1 MATFKLI
8 KTYSFVEFTNKMKA
22 MPRLA
27 LNLTQKSTG
36 TNFDALAYVKTDE
49 TIFVSF
55 AKDVDKDGQPKQGW
69 THIERKVDFLIANA
83 DKLIIC
89 ESQKFND
96 DGTPVTKEVTLPDG
110 TKTTVFVY
118 AYTLSW
124 QSANSWQIINL
135 PGCSF

>member
-8 KTYSFVEFTNKMKA
+8 KSESFIEFTNRMKA

-36 TNFDALAYVKTDE
+36 SKFDALAYVQAGT
-49 TIFVSF
+49 TTFVSF
-55 AKDVDKDGQPKQGW
+55 AKDTKKDGTPKEGW

-83 DKLIIC
+83 DKLIITTC
-89 ESQKFND
+89 QKFD
-96 DGTPVTKEVTLPDG
+96 DEACSVPTKDANG
-110 TKTTVFVY
+110 NNVF
-118 AYTLSW
+118 AYTITW
-124 QSANSWQIINL
+124 QSANSWQVINL